1 MVNGK
6 KIGAIVAS
14 GVVVFGLGGLSGA
27 LLFPQTVVEERVVT
41 ETVEVEVP
49 VVETV
54 TETVE
59 VPVEVEVLVDNENLD
74 EVLNHVYEYGLGDLD
89 ISDLDDDEVDEIVD
103 RVLFLND
110 ARELARQHVKAEFLD
125 IVDRRTIG
133 TASVEIDED
142 DVERVRVDDVED
154 FTLEDI
160 DFDYGD
166 VTVFVPVEFEHD
178 GDEYDV
184 VVEVEIR
191 DGEVEDARLA

>member
-1 MVNGK
+1 MVNVK

-49 VVETV
+49 VIETV

-110 ARELARQHVKAEFLD
+110 ARELAYQHVKAEFLD
-125 IVDRRTIG
+125 IVDRRIVG
-133 TASVEIDED
+133 NDEIDED
-142 DVERVRVDDVED
+142 EVERVRVDDVED

-191 DGEVEDARLA
+191 DSEVEDARLA